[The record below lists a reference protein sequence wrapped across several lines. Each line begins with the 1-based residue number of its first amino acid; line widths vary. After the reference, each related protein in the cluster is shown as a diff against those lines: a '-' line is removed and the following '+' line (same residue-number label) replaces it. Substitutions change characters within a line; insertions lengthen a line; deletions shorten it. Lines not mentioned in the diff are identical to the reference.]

1 MCAKE
6 MIVMDGVQEE
16 KKEKTIRERIEWLL
30 DLIQEEDKNEK
41 KMRTI
46 YALMSKVYAGVKY

>member
-1 MCAKE
+1 
-6 MIVMDGVQEE
+6 MDGVQEE